1 MTSFENCLDQSRIW
15 DLMSLGLGLGP
26 VLRVGGRFWTEYQDD
41 SLQSSRKH
49 PAAQHAAIASWEP
62 AVEWC
67 LQLELGIEPAMNH

>member
-1 MTSFENCLDQSRIW
+1 MTSFENCLEQSRIW

-62 AVEWC
+62 AVSNGVC
-67 LQLELGIEPAMNH
+67 SSSSVSNLR